1 MKAIIIGGGQV
12 GSYVAKLLLQNN
24 YEVSIIE
31 KREKPLEKIK
41 HDFTEDMLV
50 RGTGSDPDTLERA
63 GIHQAD
69 VVVAVTGEDQVNLV
83 VATIAKYEY
92 GTKRVIARVNNP
104 RNTWLFNQSMGVD
117 VAVNQADLVSRIVM
131 DEIDMK
137 SLSTLLKINKGKNS
151 IVQMGIQEG
160 SQAANKMIKDL
171 ELPEDTV
178 LITLIREG
186 EAIVIN
192 GSVELKPND
201 TVIALTNE
209 KGQFVLN
216 DLFSK

>member
-31 KREKPLEKIK
+31 NREKPLEKIK

-178 LITLIREG
+178 LITLIRED

>member
-12 GSYVAKLLLQNN
+12 GSYVAKLLIQNG
-24 YEVSIIE
+24 YDVSIIE
-31 KREKPLEKIK
+31 NREKPLEKIK
-41 HDFTEDMLV
+41 NDFPEKMLV

-63 GIHQAD
+63 GIVSAD

-92 GTKRVIARVNNP
+92 GIKRVIARVNNP

-117 VAVNQADLVSRIVM
+117 VAVNQAYLVSRIVM

-151 IVQMGIQEG
+151 IIQMGIQEG
-160 SQAANKMIKDL
+160 SAAANKQIKDL
-171 ELPEDTV
+171 QLPDETI
-178 LITLIREG
+178 LITLIREDDV
-186 EAIVIN
+186 IVLN
-192 GSVELKPND
+192 GSVELKAND
-201 TVIALTNE
+201 TVLALTNE
-209 KGQFVLN
+209 KGQFALN
-216 DLFSK
+216 ALFSK